1 MDVWEI
7 WLGAKWPDTF
17 SPVMCCYTV
26 HVVAVIFLVFYHHA
40 GMVGYLVS
48 LDSSEQLS
56 SETQSISN
64 NKARVNVAMYENIHN
79 LFRKGTGYL

>member
-1 MDVWEI
+1 
-7 WLGAKWPDTF
+7 
-17 SPVMCCYTV
+17 
-26 HVVAVIFLVFYHHA
+26 
-40 GMVGYLVS
+40 MVGYLVS

-79 LFRKGTGYL
+79 LFRKALVIYNWRVHLQVKAIAI